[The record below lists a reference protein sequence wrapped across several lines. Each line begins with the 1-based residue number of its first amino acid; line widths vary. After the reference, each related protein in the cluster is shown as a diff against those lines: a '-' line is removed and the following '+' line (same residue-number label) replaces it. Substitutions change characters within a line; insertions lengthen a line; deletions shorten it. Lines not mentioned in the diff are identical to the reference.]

1 MLVEAMSCGLPCVA
15 AECGDADDI
24 LGPTGIVVPPR
35 DPGAL
40 AAAWERLIPLG
51 PDPRR
56 ALGAKARDRIIEFYD
71 LRSIVD
77 RYDALYS
84 GFLAQ
89 HRDELGSKRGGNLGS
104 PPWKRRSARF

>member
-1 MLVEAMSCGLPCVA
+1 
-15 AECGDADDI
+15 
-24 LGPTGIVVPPR
+24 
-35 DPGAL
+35 
-40 AAAWERLIPLG
+40 LIPLG

-56 ALGAKARDRIIEFYD
+56 ARGAHAPDRIIEFYD